1 VSAPSGRALI
11 TGITGQDG
19 SFLAELLLQRGYE
32 VIGLVRNDAAASL
45 GSSEHLR
52 PRLEL
57 VRGDLL
63 EPESLAWAVTDVA
76 ADEIY
81 HLAAPT
87 FVPDSWREPSRTIR
101 AIAAGTATLLET
113 VISLGGQTRV
123 FLASSGEMFGDAG
136 TSPQCE
142 DTICRPRNPYA
153 AAKLLGHQLASQLRE
168 RTGLHVCS
176 GILYNHES
184 ERRPERF
191 VSRKITRTVAQI
203 KLGLTNELSLGDV
216 SAVRDWSFAGDVME
230 GAWLALQH
238 DQPNDYILASGI
250 AHTVDDL
257 LRTAFAHVGLDPGE
271 YVRIDTQMARAPEP
285 TLPVG
290 DPSRARQ
297 DLGWTATCSFE
308 QLVARMVD
316 SDLRALAGATP

>member
-1 VSAPSGRALI
+1 VSAPSRRALI

-19 SFLAELLLQRGYE
+19 SFLAELLVKRGYD
-32 VIGLVRNDAAASL
+32 VIGLVRHDAAASL
-45 GSSEHLR
+45 GPSEHLR
-52 PRLEL
+52 PRIEL

-63 EPESLAWAVTDVA
+63 EPESLARAVTDVA

-113 VISLGGQTRV
+113 VISVGGQTRV

-136 TSPQCE
+136 TSPQRE

-153 AAKLLGHQLASQLRE
+153 AAKLLGHQLASQFRE

-203 KLGLTNELSLGDV
+203 KLGLTDELSLGDV

-297 DLGWTATCSFE
+297 DLGWMATCSFE